1 MGPCGVRAI
10 CLPGSGTVLPPT
22 RSETVAQHGFHANSG
37 APKNPQPVV
46 SHDRPASALLDLP
59 HPAGLR
65 ADDGLS
71 GLRIEVG
78 RQATL
83 SKPASHH
90 VPTLTMVHSPEQLR
104 PQMFTAIVA
113 NDHRRRNSEYN

>member
-10 CLPGSGTVLPPT
+10 CLPGSGTVLSPT

-71 GLRIEVG
+71 GLRTEDG
-78 RQATL
+78 RQTTL
-83 SKPASHH
+83 SKPSSPH
-90 VPTLTMVHSPEQLR
+90 VPTLSMVHSP
-104 PQMFTAIVA
+104 
-113 NDHRRRNSEYN
+113 DHIRARL